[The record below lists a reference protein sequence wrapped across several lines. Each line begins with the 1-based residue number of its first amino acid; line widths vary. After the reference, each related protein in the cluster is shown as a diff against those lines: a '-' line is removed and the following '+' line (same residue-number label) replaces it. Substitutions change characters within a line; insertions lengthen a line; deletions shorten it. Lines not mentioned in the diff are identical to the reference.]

1 MHCTKALLETTDS
14 LTVAVRFR
22 AASISDRLPLFF
34 QRGAAALILAASA
47 AWAADFNGAAAL
59 EFTRHAVDLGPRP
72 PGSAA
77 NRKLQAYIEA
87 QLKSLHCQVSFDAF
101 TTQTPAGQVA
111 MRNIIATFPGTSGRA
126 LVVTGHFDSK
136 PIPGRVFVGAN
147 DGGSSTGFLLE
158 LAQVVNSMSHADDII
173 LVWFDGE
180 EAFGE
185 WSDTNGIY
193 GSKHLAD
200 KWSREGKLG
209 RIKALINVDMIGDKD
224 LGILEEGNSSAA
236 LLKLVWQTAHDLGYG
251 KYFLDSGFATED
263 DHLPFLR
270 KGVNALDLIDFD
282 YGPNNEYW
290 HTEKDTMDK
299 LSAHSLDVVGNVL
312 VAVLRKL
319 QS

>member
-1 MHCTKALLETTDS
+1 MHCSKAL
-14 LTVAVRFR
+14 
-22 AASISDRLPLFF
+22 
-34 QRGAAALILAASA
+34 LILAASA
-47 AWAADFNGAAAL
+47 AWAADFSGTAAL
-59 EFTRHAVDLGPRP
+59 EFTRHAVAFGPRP
-72 PGSAA
+72 PGSPA
-77 NRKLQAYIEA
+77 NQKLQGYIEA
-87 QLKSLHCQVSFDAF
+87 QLKTLHCQISFDAF
-101 TTQTPAGQVA
+101 TATTPAGQVA
-111 MRNIIATFPGTSGRA
+111 MRNIIATFPGSSGRE

-136 PIPGRVFVGAN
+136 PMPGRVFVGAN

-158 LAQVVNSMSHADDII
+158 LARVVNSMPHADDIV

-180 EAFGE
+180 EAYGE
-185 WSDTNGIY
+185 WSDTNGVY
-193 GSKHLAD
+193 GSRHLAD
-200 KWSREGKLG
+200 KWSHDGKLS

-224 LGILEEGNSSAA
+224 LGILQEGNSSPA
-236 LLKLVWQTAHDLGYG
+236 LLKLVWTTAHDLGYG

-282 YGPNNEYW
+282 YGPNNTNEYW

-319 QS
+319 